1 MEDINNELDTNYLLK
16 LLNHE
21 DLTREFHNE
30 IKVSLY
36 LTLLSLYNNNYQ
48 ENIYNNEINII
59 EDYLRKI
66 NNLKV
71 KIQLKR
77 KPEEIDNLLN
87 EIKELTINNE
97 TIIKKYNKENVDIIS
112 VLDTKDPKE
121 ITPLIDK
128 LTKVKINKQEK
139 KTYYDNLRKHIID
152 NIYINNNYIEDNTL
166 YIGND
171 IAISLDDFYEV
182 FDYLLTKD
190 NYKNVYLNN
199 ETNISRDNIIN
210 NIIDSINNNAFLN
223 DEVIPVVLTT
233 LLINEVSNYEEIDM
247 SKFNIDNIK
256 ITDLY
261 SFAGTNNEL
270 NNDKLAKW
278 RKVSIPNSYLYQKIK
293 ELVNKGMYYFKD
305 NKFILENINNGI
317 SDFKISINI
326 SDMYEF
332 LKDSIN
338 NINEVKTKSK
348 HI

>member
-36 LTLLSLYNNNYQ
+36 LTLLSLNNNNYQ
-48 ENIYNNEINII
+48 EIIYNHEINII
-59 EDYLRKI
+59 EDYLRRI

-97 TIIKKYNKENVDIIS
+97 TIIKKYNKENLDITSI
-112 VLDTKDPKE
+112 LNTKDPKE
-121 ITPLIDK
+121 ITSLIDK

-139 KTYYDNLRKHIID
+139 KPYYDNLRKHIID
-152 NIYINNNYIEDNTL
+152 NIYNNNNYIEDNTL

-182 FDYLLTKD
+182 LDYLLTKD
-190 NYKNVYLNN
+190 NYKKVYLNN

-210 NIIDSINNNAFLN
+210 NIIDSINNNASLN
-223 DEVIPVVLTT
+223 EEVIPVVLTT
-233 LLINEVSNYEEIDM
+233 LLTNEVANYEEIDM

-261 SFAGTNNEL
+261 SFAGSNNEL
-270 NNDKLAKW
+270 NNDKSAKW

-293 ELVNKGMYYFKD
+293 ELVNLGMYYFKD
-305 NKFILENINNGI
+305 NKFILEHINNGI

-326 SDMYEF
+326 PNMYEF
-332 LKDSIN
+332 LKD
-338 NINEVKTKSK
+338 NINKITEVKTKSK

>member
-1 MEDINNELDTNYLLK
+1 MEEFNNELNNNYLSK

-36 LTLLSLYNNNYQ
+36 LTLLSLNNNNYQ
-48 ENIYNNEINII
+48 ESIHNNEISII

-77 KPEEIDNLLN
+77 KPEEIDNLLK

-97 TIIKKYNKENVDIIS
+97 TIINKYNKENVDIIS

-128 LTKVKINKQEK
+128 LTKVKIIKQEK

-152 NIYINNNYIEDNTL
+152 NIYNNSNYIEDNTL

-171 IAISLDDFYEV
+171 IAISLDDFYNV

-270 NNDKLAKW
+270 NNDKSAKW
-278 RKVSIPNSYLYQKIK
+278 RKVSIPNSYLYHKIK

-332 LKDSIN
+332 LKENIN

>member
-1 MEDINNELDTNYLLK
+1 MEEFNNELNNNYLFK

-21 DLTREFHNE
+21 DLNREFHNE

-36 LTLLSLYNNNYQ
+36 LTLLSLYNNDYQ

-59 EDYLRKI
+59 ENYLRKI

-77 KPEEIDNLLN
+77 KEEEIDNLLN

-97 TIIKKYNKENVDIIS
+97 SIIKKYNKENLDIIS
-112 VLDTKDPKE
+112 ALDTKDPKE

-139 KTYYDNLRKHIID
+139 KSYYDNLRKHIVD
-152 NIYINNNYIEDNTL
+152 NIYNNSNYIEDNTL

-171 IAISLDDFYEV
+171 IAISLDDFYDV

-190 NYKNVYLNN
+190 NYKKVYLNN
-199 ETNISRDNIIN
+199 ETNTSRDNIIN
-210 NIIDSINNNAFLN
+210 NIIDSINNNISLKE
-223 DEVIPVVLTT
+223 EVIPVVLTT
-233 LLINEVSNYEEIDM
+233 LLINGVANYEEIDM

-270 NNDKLAKW
+270 NNDKSAKW
-278 RKVSIPNSYLYQKIK
+278 RKVSIPNNYLYHKIK

-332 LKDSIN
+332 LQDNIN
-338 NINEVKTKSK
+338 NINEVKAKSK